1 MEQPMLKA
9 SELVPEAQVIDDT
22 LTLPFDLR
30 QRSRLVAQLAGG
42 RELLV
47 QPPRGNVL
55 RHGALL
61 RTSEGSTIRVHAA
74 AEPLSVVSHSDPAVL
89 ARAAYHLGNRHV
101 PLQIGH
107 ASLCYRQDHVLD
119 DMLRGLGLTPEHA
132 ERPFEPEQGA
142 YAQGAHGA
150 HSHHGSP

>member
-1 MEQPMLKA
+1 
-9 SELVPEAQVIDDT
+9 
-22 LTLPFDLR
+22 
-30 QRSRLVAQLAGG
+30 
-42 RELLV
+42 
-47 QPPRGNVL
+47 VL

-61 RTSEGSTIRVHAA
+61 RTSEGSTIRIQAA
-74 AEPLSVVSHSDPAVL
+74 AEPLSVVSRSDPTAL

-107 ASLCYRQDHVLD
+107 SSLCYRQDHVLD

-150 HSHHGSP
+150 HSHHGSPSAERSHDGHDHDSDHEH